1 MTDDEIDLM
10 LPPAGLARTP
20 WCAFDHA
27 WYLRAYPDAATEI
40 GSDGFEEARNF
51 YIAEGVA
58 RGHSPNMFFDEAFY
72 RRRYPDVAGEIA
84 AGRLESGYQHYC
96 LIGYVGRA
104 PHWLFDVATYADIS
118 PDATEAALVT
128 LDCVNLYDHY
138 LRIGARQDRVGH
150 LLFDP
155 ATYQG
160 GHGASSA
167 FADFLGRLLLGDVA
181 DRTSIYF
188 DPEWFAAR
196 YPDAF
201 AATPDARCALQA
213 YLSGDRAA
221 LRDPCPEF
229 SEGFYRDRHPEVAEA
244 VRRGDYASGYA
255 YFLAEG
261 VAALHAPSAQI
272 DLQAYVAGHPAALDG
287 PCRDAFAHM
296 RVHHHAALALPPPP
310 IRHGGGALQAHGV
323 IEALGVWALVVDL
336 TTAPVPEGAAFYVRA
351 TFADGAVEATALGAT
366 NLAAAATSQLVLL
379 VENARLG
386 RGPLRHV
393 EVRQGWATW
402 HVLVPTTVMVGR
414 NEAMVERVHAELAA
428 FPPSPPRARMQAM
441 LRRTPFAGR
450 DTIESLSAKLR
461 LHIEQAIL
469 CPPDGVVLIGWMAAA
484 PGLVRCLRLHSGGQ
498 TSDIDL
504 DAVLRR
510 RRPDVLATLTDLS
523 DLDGDECG
531 LLTYVPHALSTAAL
545 ATPALATPGAPV
557 YLSVEL
563 SNGEVGYALLPPF
576 RPQGLATMQELL
588 GQLEPRYDLV
598 APAFD
603 QVFGPA
609 ATALNRARLANV
621 PAPREIGFGPQPD
634 AVDLSVI
641 VPLYGRIDFL
651 EYQAAL
657 FAQSAPGLA
666 AEFIYVLDQPE
677 RQAEAEALAASVA
690 ARFDLPIRLILLARN
705 LGYAP
710 ANNAGLRAARGAY
723 VALLNS
729 DVFPNAPGWGA
740 ALVARLAADP
750 GLGAV
755 GALLLYEDGT
765 VQHQGMA
772 LEPLAEFAGWRF
784 PMHPRK
790 GRRPPDGTALLPAEA
805 ITGACMVLRRA
816 DLLALG
822 GLDEAYA
829 IGDFED
835 ADLCARLAA
844 NGQHCAVDPAVRM
857 YHLER
862 QSQAA
867 AGQAWRMNLTL
878 FNAWTYHH
886 RWTRAETAA

>member
-27 WYLRAYPDAATEI
+27 WYLRAYPDAAAEI
-40 GSDGFEEARNF
+40 GSDGFEETRNF

-58 RGHSPNMFFDEAFY
+58 RGHSPNMYFDEAFY
-72 RRRYPDVAGEIA
+72 RRRYPDITAEIA
-84 AGRLESGYQHYC
+84 AGRMVSGYQHYC

-104 PHWLFDVATYADIS
+104 PHWLFDPATYAEIS
-118 PDATEAALVT
+118 PELSEAALVAF
-128 LDCVNLYDHY
+128 DCVNLYDHY
-138 LRIGARQDRVGH
+138 LRIGARQGRVAH
-150 LLFDP
+150 WLFDP
-155 ATYQG
+155 ATYEAALSG
-160 GHGASSA
+160 TASPANGSA
-167 FADFLGRLLLGDVA
+167 FAVFLGKLLLGDVPA
-181 DRTSIYF
+181 RTSIYF
-188 DPEWFAAR
+188 DPDWFAAR

-229 SEGFYRDRHPEVAEA
+229 SEGFYRDRHPEAAEA

-255 YFLAEG
+255 YFLAGG
-261 VAALHAPSAQI
+261 VTALHAPSAQI
-272 DLQAYVAGHPAALDG
+272 DLEVYVAEHPKALDG
-287 PCRDAFAHM
+287 QCRDAFAHM
-296 RVHHHAALALPPPP
+296 RASRHPALALPPPP
-310 IRHGGGALQAHGV
+310 IRHGGGVVQAHGMV
-323 IEALGVWALVVDL
+323 DALGAWALVINL
-336 TTAPVPEGAAFYVRA
+336 TSAPVPVGMGMQVRA
-351 TFADGAVEATALGAT
+351 TFAADVLDGVAICAADTTAGET
-366 NLAAAATSQLVLL
+366 TRLVLL
-379 VENARLG
+379 VEDARLA
-386 RGPLRHV
+386 RGPLRQV
-393 EVRQGWATW
+393 ELKQGRAAW
-402 HVLVPTTVMVGR
+402 HVAVPSTVMVGR
-414 NEAMVERVHAELAA
+414 GETMIERLQAELVD
-428 FPPSPPRARMQAM
+428 FPPSLAAARVQAM
-441 LRRTPFAGR
+441 LRRAPFTGR

-461 LHIEQAIL
+461 LHIEQSIL

-498 TSDIDL
+498 SSTIDL
-504 DAVLRR
+504 AAVLRR

-531 LLTYVPHALSTAAL
+531 LLTYLPGAL
-545 ATPALATPGAPV
+545 APSAAAP

-563 SNGEVGYALLPPF
+563 ANGEVGYALLPPF

-609 ATALNRARLANV
+609 ATALNRARLANL
-621 PAPREIGFGPQPD
+621 PAPRDITFGSQPD
-634 AVDLSVI
+634 AVMLSVI

-657 FAQSAPGLA
+657 FAQSSPGVPTEL
-666 AEFIYVLDQPE
+666 IYVLDQPE
-677 RQAEAEALAASVA
+677 RQAETELLAASVA
-690 ARFDLPIRLILLARN
+690 ARFNLPIRLILLPRN

-710 ANNAGLRAARGAY
+710 ANNAGLRVARGTY
-723 VALLNS
+723 VALMNS
-729 DVFPNAPGWGA
+729 DVFPTAPGWGA

-750 GLGAV
+750 QLGVV

-784 PMHPRK
+784 PTHPRK
-790 GRRPPDGTALLPAEA
+790 GKRPLAGDDLLLAEA

-816 DLLALG
+816 DLVAQG

-829 IGDFED
+829 VGDFED

-844 NGQHCAVDPAVRM
+844 NGQTSAVDPTVRM

-886 RWTRAETAA
+886 RWTTPETAA